1 MADADER
8 STAEGEPIRVR
19 AREGEEVEWSR
30 KAAQRAGTL
39 RDMMDDAETDQGVY
53 PAPVVAAADLEILG
67 ALCEAD
73 PSAGEAE
80 PASAMLQRS
89 VPELFGLVQGAIFL
103 DASVAL
109 EQVQKALRS
118 RLAGKRSEELR
129 ALLGASDDL
138 EERAAALAEPA
149 FTPEGGGDEP
159 ALQQQPSLL
168 MVTDDTKLVAVGR
181 LEVGTLIE
189 LKGVSRAWRAIARR
203 VLCSRVCG
211 REGPTELG
219 DITDVNVKVLV
230 EVGRPWEAAAAGRQL
245 AGLARLHWQGLEV
258 DVAAVR
264 GVDLDEDDEEED
276 EEDNEEGFL
285 SGAAK
290 AALLSCITGEGERP
304 LELLL
309 AAVAC
314 AGSDEA
320 RRIPVEAMRNDA
332 IAELDLRGLSVG
344 VEGYMLIAYLLP
356 VMASL
361 TSLSLASNNLTNYG
375 TEMSGI
381 KAIADALSI
390 NASLTVL
397 DLSRNGLGS
406 KGGKALAPAIAA
418 SASLTELTIYGNSIG
433 NDGAQ
438 AIADALKMNNSCALK
453 TLWIDNSL
461 MNHAGLKAAC
471 QFRQVQLK

>member
-1 MADADER
+1 M
-8 STAEGEPIRVR
+8 
-19 AREGEEVEWSR
+19 
-30 KAAQRAGTL
+30 
-39 RDMMDDAETDQGVY
+39 
-53 PAPVVAAADLEILG
+53 
-67 ALCEAD
+67 
-73 PSAGEAE
+73 
-80 PASAMLQRS
+80 
-89 VPELFGLVQGAIFL
+89 
-103 DASVAL
+103 AL
-109 EQVQKALRS
+109 EQVQKTLHS

-245 AGLARLHWQGLEV
+245 AGLARLRWQGLEV

-264 GVDLDEDDEEED
+264 GVDLDEED
-276 EEDNEEGFL
+276 EDDFL

-314 AGSDEA
+314 AGSGEA

-344 VEGYMLIAYLLP
+344 VEGCMLIAYACHDLLPVMTSLTEVDVRENNFLGDAASQLSASVLGNTKIEKFNEIPIKGMRADSLTTLSMYNKSIGPVGGMVVAGLLP

-361 TSLSLASNNLTNYG
+361 TRLDLSSNQLCGMFYDDEIDLWEG
-375 TEMSGI
+375 TYTAEGI
-381 KAIADALSI
+381 NAIADALRV
-390 NASLTVL
+390 NT
-397 DLSRNGLGS
+397 
-406 KGGKALAPAIAA
+406 
-418 SASLTELTIYGNSIG
+418 SLTELMIHGNSIG
-433 NDGAQ
+433 NEGAQ
-438 AIADALKMNNSCALK
+438 AIADALKMNNSCALE
-453 TLWIDNSL
+453 TLWIDDSL
-461 MNHAGLKAAC
+461 MKHAGLKAAC
-471 QFRQVQLK
+471 RLRKVQLK